1 MMRTNQALL
10 FGGILSVAVAGLA
23 LSQDKAPPQSTPRK
37 LTSPHETQ
45 TPGPA
50 KSVKA
55 AADFPGICYLEQRD
69 RTITVKAG
77 PKGPVY
83 SVKSADGKV
92 LYENLSIEQLSAQAP
107 KLGEFLKTAVAGAP
121 GAKTDAMLHFRI
133 DASMRQEHANR

>member
-1 MMRTNQALL
+1 MRTHQALL
-10 FGGILSVAVAGLA
+10 LSGIVLVALAGLA
-23 LSQDKAPPQSTPRK
+23 LSQDKAPPQSTPLK

-45 TPGPA
+45 TPA
-50 KSVKA
+50 SDKSVKA
-55 AADFPGICYLEQRD
+55 AANFPVICYLGQRD

-83 SVKSADGKV
+83 SVKTADGKA

-121 GAKTDAMLHFRI
+121 GAKTDAMLHSRI